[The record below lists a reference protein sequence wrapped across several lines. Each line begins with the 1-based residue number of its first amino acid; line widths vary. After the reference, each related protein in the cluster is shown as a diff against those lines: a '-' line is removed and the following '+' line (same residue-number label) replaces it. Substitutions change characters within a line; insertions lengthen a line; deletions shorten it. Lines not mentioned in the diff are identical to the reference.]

1 MDRITVPARVDSL
14 HAVNDFL
21 REKLEECACPREI
34 LLQIRLALE
43 EVFVNISSY
52 AYRGGE
58 GNVEVRCCLLEEPRW
73 IEIRILDRGELFD
86 PLSVDPADTS
96 EEALLARE
104 GGLGI
109 LLVCGTMDD
118 VKYRYEDGKN
128 VLTIIKKL

>member
-1 MDRITVPARVDSL
+1 MDRITVPASVDSL
-14 HAVNDFL
+14 HAVTGFV
-21 REKLEECACPREI
+21 RGKLEGACPRES
-34 LLQIRLALE
+34 LLQLRLAVE
-43 EVFVNISSY
+43 EIFVNVASY
-52 AYRGGE
+52 AYRGRAGD
-58 GNVEVRCCLLEEPRW
+58 VEVRCGLLEDPRRAAIQFRDGGEP
-73 IEIRILDRGELFD
+73 FD
-86 PLSVDPADTS
+86 PLSVESADTS